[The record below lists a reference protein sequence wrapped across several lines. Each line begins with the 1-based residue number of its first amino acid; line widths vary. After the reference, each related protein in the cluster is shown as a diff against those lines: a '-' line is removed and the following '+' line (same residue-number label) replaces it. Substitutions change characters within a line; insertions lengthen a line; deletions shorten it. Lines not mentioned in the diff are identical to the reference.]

1 MIVIYEK
8 GSNAFVS
15 MMPQIFENGS
25 LREAK
30 VEELYPNDHQKYGYI
45 VVEDSPKYHLNPSH
59 WQFKLDKKGV
69 PVGIEHKPTPKIS
82 LSTNAED
89 SDQDGMPELKADG
102 KSTARIDIQLM
113 DGLKPLKQERD
124 LKVSTT
130 GGRLSARMIRTNKSG
145 AASVELQ
152 SITETITITVSVS
165 GEGMHTEQMVFEL
178 MP

>member
-8 GSNAFVS
+8 GTNAFVS
-15 MMPQIFENGS
+15 MMPKIFENGS
-25 LREAK
+25 LREARI
-30 VEELYPNDHQKYGYI
+30 EELYPHDHTRYGFI
-45 VVEDSPKYHLNPSH
+45 HVEDSPKYHLNPTH

-69 PVGIEHKPTPKIS
+69 PVGIEYKPALKIE
-82 LSTNAED
+82 LSTDAED
-89 SDQDGMPELKADG
+89 SDGDGMPELKADG

-113 DGLKPLKQERD
+113 DGIKPAKKEAD

-145 AASVELQ
+145 KASVELQ
-152 SITETITITVSVS
+152 SISETITITVTVS
-165 GEGMHTEQMVFEL
+165 GEGLHTERLTFEL

>member
-8 GSNAFVS
+8 GTNEFIS
-15 MMPQIFENGS
+15 MMPQVFDNGS

-45 VVEDSPKYHLNPSH
+45 IVEDSPKYHLNPTH

-82 LSTNAED
+82 LSTSAQD
-89 SDQDGMPELKADG
+89 SDGDGMPELKADG
-102 KSTARIDIQLM
+102 SSTARIDIQLM
-113 DGLKPLKQERD
+113 DGIKPLKKEVD

-130 GGRLSARMIRTNKSG
+130 GGRLSQRMLSTNKSG

-152 SITETITITVSVS
+152 STTETITITVTVS
-165 GEGMHTEQMVFEL
+165 SEGLHSESITFEL